1 MLKNIKTLTGFELE
15 LDDEVFND
23 MELFESTVK
32 LEKGDMTEL
41 PGFVDKVMG
50 KETKKR
56 FYDHLRTD
64 TGRVPMQTAMDE
76 IRFIIESLGD
86 SKKN

>member
-1 MLKNIKTLTGFELE
+1 MLQKIKTPTGFELE

-41 PGFVDKVMG
+41 PEFIDKIMG
-50 KETKKR
+50 AESKKS

-64 TGRVPMQTAMDE
+64 SGRVPMQAAMDE
-76 IRFIIESLGD
+76 IRYILESAGEA
-86 SKKN
+86 KKK